1 MPQQVFSVFC
11 LVYGL
16 LVSSLPVCE
25 AQSKKDYWQQE
36 VSYCM
41 EVSLDVKTDQL
52 TGSQTIKYRNN
63 SPETLEKI
71 FFHLYLNAFQPGSA
85 MDVRARTLPDPD
97 PRIGSRISR
106 LNPRETGFQHILK
119 LTQDGTDLDFEVAGT
134 ILEVKLAKP
143 IKPGQSSRFDMQYE
157 AQIPIQVRR
166 TGHDN
171 QEGIRYSMSQWYPKL
186 CEYDKRG
193 WHADPYIAREFY
205 GVWGDFDVRININA
219 AYTVAASGVLVN
231 AEKIGHGYSN
241 AFTPARDELTWHF
254 IAKNV
259 HDFVWAADPEYTH
272 DTHTCADGVI
282 LHAFY
287 RPHLSFT
294 DNWQALLP
302 IMEEALSYIN
312 ANFGKYPYPVY
323 SFIQGGDG
331 GMEYPMA
338 TLITGNRSLTSLV
351 GVSVHEILHSWFQM
365 VLGFNESYYYWMD
378 EGFTNYAAERV
389 MRYLRSKRL
398 IPGTPDPFPFE
409 GFYAGYNNLVMA
421 DLQEPLSTH
430 ADHFENHAS
439 YSISAYA
446 KGAVFLNQLEYVI
459 GKPAFDKGML
469 AFFEAWKFKHPD
481 DNDFIRVME
490 KVSGLELDWYKDYM
504 IYTTKTIDYA
514 IDTVESSGQTSTITL
529 HRLSAMPMPIDIIII
544 CKGGTTLYYT
554 IPLDI
559 MLGAKTETAEDGS
572 VVQVLP
578 DWTWVDPYYS
588 FQVPLGTDQMLSVS
602 IDPSRRMADLDRENN
617 SWILP

>member
-1 MPQQVFSVFC
+1 
-11 LVYGL
+11 
-16 LVSSLPVCE
+16 
-25 AQSKKDYWQQE
+25 
-36 VSYCM
+36 
-41 EVSLDVKTDQL
+41 
-52 TGSQTIKYRNN
+52 
-63 SPETLEKI
+63 
-71 FFHLYLNAFQPGSA
+71 
-85 MDVRARTLPDPD
+85 
-97 PRIGSRISR
+97 
-106 LNPRETGFQHILK
+106 
-119 LTQDGTDLDFEVAGT
+119 
-134 ILEVKLAKP
+134 
-143 IKPGQSSRFDMQYE
+143 
-157 AQIPIQVRR
+157 
-166 TGHDN
+166 
-171 QEGIRYSMSQWYPKL
+171 
-186 CEYDKRG
+186 
-193 WHADPYIAREFY
+193 
-205 GVWGDFDVRININA
+205 
-219 AYTVAASGVLVN
+219 
-231 AEKIGHGYSN
+231 
-241 AFTPARDELTWHF
+241 
-254 IAKNV
+254 
-259 HDFVWAADPEYTH
+259 
-272 DTHTCADGVI
+272 
-282 LHAFY
+282 
-287 RPHLSFT
+287 
-294 DNWQALLP
+294 
-302 IMEEALSYIN
+302 
-312 ANFGKYPYPVY
+312 
-323 SFIQGGDG
+323 
-331 GMEYPMA
+331 
-338 TLITGNRSLTSLV
+338 
-351 GVSVHEILHSWFQM
+351 
-365 VLGFNESYYYWMD
+365 
-378 EGFTNYAAERV
+378 
-389 MRYLRSKRL
+389 
-398 IPGTPDPFPFE
+398 
-409 GFYAGYNNLVMA
+409 
-421 DLQEPLSTH
+421 LSTH